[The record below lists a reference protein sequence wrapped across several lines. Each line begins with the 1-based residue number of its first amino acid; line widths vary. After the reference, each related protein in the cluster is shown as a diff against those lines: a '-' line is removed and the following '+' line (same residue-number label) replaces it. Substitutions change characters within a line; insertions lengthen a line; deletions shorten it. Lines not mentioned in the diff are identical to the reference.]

1 LSGAARLPRGAPES
15 LVNARGA
22 GAAGLVGAAQRW
34 LGDAPRQ
41 TTGVRALQIAIGT
54 MLFLRVCNDAPFAS
68 FLWGPHGLGWGSTR
82 TILGATLGGVVDHV
96 YESDVSVYALLGC
109 LAVGAVGLILG
120 YRTSLATLAALVPY
134 ALLEQRLPQ
143 YVDRGDSAARLA
155 LLYLLF
161 VLPSGARPA
170 PGSLAVWL
178 HNVAVVAIGLQ
189 AATIYAAAGLAK
201 LAGSRWLDG
210 TAIYHVAQVAAL
222 SHPAFVEVAR
232 QPLVTAFG
240 SYATLVYELLFP
252 LAIISP
258 LRLPWIAVGLLFHV
272 AIGGLM
278 GLVTFSIVMIGL
290 DLFFV
295 TDREYAQL
303 GRWAA
308 GRWRAALGQ
317 RRPAGPG
324 PP

>member
-1 LSGAARLPRGAPES
+1 LSGAARLPRGAPGS
-15 LVNARGA
+15 QVTTGAAR
-22 GAAGLVGAAQRW
+22 AAGLVRAAARW
-34 LGDAPRQ
+34 LADAPRQ
-41 TTGVRALQIAIGT
+41 TAGVRALQVAIGA

-82 TILGATLGGVVDHV
+82 PTLGATLGGLVDRV
-96 YESDVSVYALLGC
+96 YESEVAIYALLGC
-109 LAVGAVGLILG
+109 WAIGAVGLIFG
-120 YRTSLATLAALVPY
+120 YRTNLAALLALVPY

-155 LLYLLF
+155 LFYLLF
-161 VLPSGARPA
+161 VLPSGARPP

-189 AATIYAAAGLAK
+189 TATIYLAAGLAK

-222 SHPAFVEVAR
+222 SHPAFAAVAR
-232 QPLVTAFG
+232 EPLVTAFG

-252 LAIISP
+252 LAIVSP
-258 LRLPWIAVGLLFHV
+258 LRLPWIGAGILFHA

-295 TDREYAQL
+295 TDREYARL

-308 GRWRAALGQ
+308 RRWRAAWGP
-317 RRPAGPG
+317 RRQDGLH